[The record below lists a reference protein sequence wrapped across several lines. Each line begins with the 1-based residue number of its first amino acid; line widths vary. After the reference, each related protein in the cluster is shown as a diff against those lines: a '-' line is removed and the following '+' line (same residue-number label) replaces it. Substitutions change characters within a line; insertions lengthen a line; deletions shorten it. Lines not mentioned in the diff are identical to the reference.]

1 MMCAI
6 LLIGLLSVTHGAPDP
21 AMPVPGADLV
31 NAGFDARL
39 DASGRPDGWGQY
51 ISKFGTARL
60 STDTE
65 VKQTGAGS
73 LKIEV
78 GEKSACTVSQYLSV
92 SEAGPFT
99 FSCLART
106 TAPATNGIQVSIEW
120 FRTIDWPRRVQMVGR
135 AFSSA
140 VLYGDDTWQRLGAVA
155 TKPDEADLA
164 LVAITVGDAQA
175 PAGAYWIDD
184 ADFSPGARP
193 APLLGNPGFELDL
206 NNDGIP
212 DNWGRSYYGDGFE
225 IVRDPEVKHGGAA
238 SVRLTGQPGHGNR
251 SVLSTQSPYF
261 VPPTR
266 MRVSFWYKG
275 SGASDNLVDFLPGE
289 GDLAANGTVYFERHP
304 VKLELPKDDWTQFV
318 QEYDVPQ
325 DARDFGRMR
334 VDFLMYQKG
343 EGTLWLDDFRL
354 EVVE

>member
-1 MMCAI
+1 MMCVA
-6 LLIGLLSVTHGAPDP
+6 LLVGLLSMALGAPDP
-21 AMPVPGADLV
+21 AMPVPGAELV
-31 NAGFDARL
+31 NGGFDAEL

-65 VKQTGAGS
+65 VKQDGMGS
-73 LKIEV
+73 LKMEV
-78 GEKSACTVSQYLSV
+78 DEKSACTVSQYLSV
-92 SEAGPFT
+92 SDAGPFT

-106 TAPATNGIQVSIEW
+106 TAPATNGIQVSVEW
-120 FRTIDWPRRVQMVGR
+120 FRLTDWPRRVQMVGR
-135 AFSSA
+135 TSSSA

-155 TKPDEADLA
+155 VKPDDADLA

-175 PAGAYWIDD
+175 PAGTYWVDD

-225 IVRDPEVKHGGAA
+225 IVRDTEVKHGGTA
-238 SVRLTGQPGHGNR
+238 SVRLTAQAGHGNR

-261 VPPTR
+261 VPPQR
-266 MRVSFWYKG
+266 VRVSFWYKG

-289 GDLAANGTVYFERHP
+289 GDLAANGTVYFERHS
-304 VKLELPKDDWTQFV
+304 VKLELPVDDWTQFV

-334 VDFLMYQKG
+334 VDFLMYQRG